1 MNFECG
7 KLTFA
12 GTGKVPRAYCFT
24 DGPCSTQCSHVVK
37 RAVAPKPAT
46 ERRYA

>member
-12 GTGKVPRAYCFT
+12 GAGKVPRAYCFT
-24 DGPCSTQCSHVVK
+24 DGPRITHCSQVVK
-37 RAVAPKPAT
+37 RVVALKPAI